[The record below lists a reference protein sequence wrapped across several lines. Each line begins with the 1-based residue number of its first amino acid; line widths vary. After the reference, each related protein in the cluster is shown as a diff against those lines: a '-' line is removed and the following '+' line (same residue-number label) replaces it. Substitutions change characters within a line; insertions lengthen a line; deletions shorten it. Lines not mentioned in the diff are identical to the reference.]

1 MISQLRGILLEATA
15 AAVVLDVSG
24 VGFELGVSGATAA
37 MLPQIGKG
45 CRLYTRMQVRED
57 AMTLFGFATKEERA
71 MFDRLVSITGVGPRL
86 ALAVLSKYSVSQLYS
101 IVMAEDEKSMSSVS
115 GVGKKTGTAPH
126 SRTQKRLCEGQGI
139 RTSDSYPHPFRWRRY
154 APSNTSRSMTRVP
167 PFCPWASARKKPS
180 LRLRVLMAL

>member
-24 VGFELGVSGATAA
+24 VGFELGVSGATTA
-37 MLPQIGKG
+37 MLPQIGKE

-115 GVGKKTGTAPH
+115 G
-126 SRTQKRLCEGQGI
+126 
-139 RTSDSYPHPFRWRRY
+139 DSYPPTRPRPFRL
-154 APSNTSRSMTRVP
+154 APLQRLRTPRSMTRVP